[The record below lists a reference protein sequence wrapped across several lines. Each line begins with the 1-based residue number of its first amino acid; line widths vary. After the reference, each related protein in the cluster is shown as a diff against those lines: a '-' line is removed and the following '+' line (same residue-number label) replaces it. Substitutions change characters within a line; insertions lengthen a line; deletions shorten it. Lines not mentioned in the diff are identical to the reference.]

1 MRYPFETLDTEQ
13 WLQQSFE
20 HFGTFDF
27 LNQSWSQD
35 DWANCQHTDNF
46 KSLKLKFKSL
56 DTIQVTE
63 VINIPYTGRYYVIML
78 IETEQAM
85 EFDFELKMGGKDGFL
100 NKYELRDCRTQI
112 LFCAIYIMTL
122 VLITGIRNTNNRP
135 LYLLLSA
142 VITSEICCYILVTAL
157 FINFDSL
164 GTVDVRL
171 TALTL
176 FFEVMS
182 GTIFRFLILSL

>member
-1 MRYPFETLDTEQ
+1 MRYPFETLDIEQ

-35 DWANCQHTDNF
+35 DWTNCQHTDNF
-46 KSLKLKFKSL
+46 ESLKLKFKSL

-85 EFDFELKMGGKDGFL
+85 EFDFELKMGAKDGFL
-100 NKYELRDCRTQI
+100 NKYELRDCQTQI
-112 LFCAIYIMTL
+112 LFCAIYIMT
-122 VLITGIRNTNNRP
+122 
-135 LYLLLSA
+135 
-142 VITSEICCYILVTAL
+142 
-157 FINFDSL
+157 
-164 GTVDVRL
+164 
-171 TALTL
+171 
-176 FFEVMS
+176 
-182 GTIFRFLILSL
+182 